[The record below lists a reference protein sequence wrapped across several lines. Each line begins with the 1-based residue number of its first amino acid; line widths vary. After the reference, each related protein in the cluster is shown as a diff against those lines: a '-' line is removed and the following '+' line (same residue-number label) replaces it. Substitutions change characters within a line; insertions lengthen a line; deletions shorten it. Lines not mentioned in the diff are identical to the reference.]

1 MASPELS
8 ERLQFARIDDATRD
22 ALRTLRPLLRAE
34 LPAILD
40 RLYAHMRVWPA
51 AWKHFQGGESIVAH
65 VKEKQIEHWLTIADG
80 TFDQRYVDSVTKI
93 WRIHAK
99 LDLSPSYFV
108 GGYSFI
114 ASEIYACVMKAYAP
128 RGLAALSSGWRA
140 KVIEMINAVNRASL
154 LDLGIA
160 TEIYVTA
167 SEETKRETL
176 NGLAAELGD
185 VVLTVV
191 NSVAAKSEELEATA
205 RAMAQIADNTSARST
220 SVSAA
225 AEEAKSS
232 VSVVATATDQLGS
245 SVSEIADQVNHST
258 KIAADAVARAQ
269 QTNDTIESLSKAA
282 DKIGEVINMISDIA
296 EQTNLLALNAT
307 IESARAGEAGRG
319 FAVVASE
326 VKSLA
331 TQTAKATEDIAA
343 QIQDMQSIT
352 RQSVDAIS
360 SIRETI
366 NEMSQVSTAINA
378 AIEEQSATTREIAR
392 NTDEA
397 ASGAQDVSRNIVEVL
412 EAAKETGSAV
422 SDVVSASEELGR
434 QATMLKDE
442 VSSFLDR
449 IRAA

>member
-1 MASPELS
+1 MASPEIS
-8 ERLQFARIDDATRD
+8 ERLQFARIDGPTRD
-22 ALRTLRPLLRAE
+22 ALRQLRPLLRTE
-34 LPAILD
+34 LPIILD
-40 RLYAHMRVWPA
+40 QLYGHMREWPA
-51 AWKHFQGGESIVAH
+51 AWRHFQGNESLIAH
-65 VKEKQIEHWLTIADG
+65 VKEKQTEHWLTIAEG
-80 TFDQRYVDSVTKI
+80 TFNQRYMDSVTKI

-99 LDLSPSYFV
+99 LDLSPSFFV

-114 ASEIYACVMKAYAP
+114 ASGIYNSIMRTYAP
-128 RGLAALSSGWRA
+128 RGLAALSTRWQAQILG
-140 KVIEMINAVNRASL
+140 MIDAVNRASL

-167 SEETKRETL
+167 SEETKRDTL
-176 NGLAAELGD
+176 NGLATELGD

-220 SVSAA
+220 NVSAA
-225 AEEAKSS
+225 AEEATSS
-232 VSVVATATDQLGS
+232 VSVVATATDQLGA
-245 SVSEIADQVNHST
+245 SVSEIADQVNHSA
-258 KIAADAVARAQ
+258 KIAADAVGRAQ

-331 TQTAKATEDIAA
+331 TQTAKATEDIAV

-392 NTDEA
+392 NTEEA

-412 EAAKETGSAV
+412 DAAKETGAAV
-422 SDVVSASEELGR
+422 GDVVSASEELGR
-434 QATMLKDE
+434 QATMLQDE
-442 VSSFLDR
+442 VSSFLER